1 MAETGLGC
9 LSWWENTE
17 QQNDDE
23 EIVSVPNDK
32 TN

>member
-17 QQNDDE
+17 QQDSDLVVE
-23 EIVSVPNDK
+23 DDK
-32 TN
+32 TS